1 MDYAAKEKDADFLMN
16 QVFNVQQNWSQIE
29 AYQEFS
35 EELVRAVVAEGG
47 RLATEV
53 MAPLNEVGDTHG
65 CQLNDGE
72 VTTPPGFKEAFAQI
86 TEGGWLGLTG
96 NPAFGGQGM
105 PKSLAG
111 LIEEMF
117 WAANSSLFL
126 YGSLTVGA
134 CLSIDAHGSA
144 EQKQTYLEKLYSGQ
158 WTGAMALTESHA
170 GTDLGMMRT
179 KAEPQADG
187 SYRITGTKIF
197 ITSGEH
203 DMAENIVHLT
213 LARIVDG
220 PKGTKGISLF
230 IVPKFVPNA
239 DGSLGPRNGWSSGS
253 LEQKMGIKGSATSV
267 INYDGARGF
276 LLGEEHQGLAAMF
289 TMMNYERLS
298 VGLQGLGA
306 GDLAYQH
313 SARYAQDRIQGR
325 SATGAQHPDK
335 EADSLLVHPDVRRM
349 LLTQRAYVEGCRA
362 FAFFAGMQLDEAKH
376 RGDERAER
384 FGQLLTPVVKAFL
397 TDKGLEG
404 AVMAQQ
410 ILGGH
415 GYVKEWGVEQIVR
428 DARIAQ
434 IYEGANGI
442 QALDLA
448 GRKVVRDGGK
458 TLKELLQ
465 VLADFEL
472 DAGHAPAVSEAFERL
487 RRVTDSMIARSNED
501 ANLPGAV
508 SADFLD
514 LVGMTLCAWAGGV
527 MARCD
532 GDDEFGGAK
541 NRTARFCF
549 ARLLPR
555 TVGLEQGLMA
565 DSDVLMDMPEALFS
579 A

>member
-1 MDYAAKEKDADFLMN
+1 MDYAARERDADFLMN
-16 QVFNVQQNWSQIE
+16 DVFDIQENWSQIE
-29 AYQEFS
+29 AYQELS
-35 EELVRAVVAEGG
+35 PDLVKAVIAEGG
-47 RLATEV
+47 RLASEV
-53 MAPLNEVGDTHG
+53 MAPLNEVGDQYG
-65 CQLNDGE
+65 CELKDGE
-72 VTTPPGFKEAFAQI
+72 VTTPPGFKEAFAELTQ
-86 TEGGWLGLTG
+86 GGWLGLSG

-144 EQKQTYLEKLYSGQ
+144 EQKRTYLEKLYSGQ

-230 IVPKFVPNA
+230 IVPKFVPES
-239 DGSLGPRNGWSSGS
+239 DGSLGPRNGWASGS
-253 LEQKMGIKGSATSV
+253 LEHKMGINGSATSV
-267 INYDGARGF
+267 INYDGAQGF

-325 SATGAQHPDK
+325 SATGAQSPDA

-349 LLTQRAYVEGCRA
+349 LLTQRAYVDGCRA
-362 FAFFAGMQLDEAKH
+362 FAFFAGMQLDDAKH
-376 RGDERAER
+376 KGDERAER

-397 TDKGLEG
+397 TDKGLEA
-404 AVMAQQ
+404 AVLAQQ
-410 ILGGH
+410 VLGGH
-415 GYVKEWGVEQIVR
+415 GYVKEWGMEQIVR

-458 TLKELLQ
+458 TLRELLD
-465 VLADFEL
+465 VLSTFDIDPGFQQPIE
-472 DAGHAPAVSEAFERL
+472 EAFARL
-487 RRVTDSMIARSNED
+487 VRVTDSMVARSNED

-508 SADFLD
+508 STDYLD
-514 LVGMTLCAWAGGV
+514 LMGTTLCAWAWGV
-527 MARCD
+527 MVRKA
-532 GDDEFGGAK
+532 GDDEFGTAK
-541 NRTARFCF
+541 KQTARFFF

-555 TVGLEQGLMA
+555 TIGLEHSMLA
-565 DSDVLMDMPEALFS
+565 DSDVLMDMPEALFN

>member
-1 MDYAAKEKDADFLMN
+1 MDYTARERDADFLMN
-16 QVFNVQQNWSQIE
+16 DVFDVQKSWAEIE
-29 AYQEFS
+29 AYQELS
-35 EELVRAVVAEGG
+35 SDLIKAVVAEGG
-47 RLATEV
+47 RLASEV
-53 MAPLNEVGDTHG
+53 MAPLNEVGDAHG
-65 CQLNDGE
+65 CELKDGE
-72 VTTPPGFKEAFAQI
+72 VITPQGFKDAFAQL
-86 TEGGWLGLTG
+86 TQGGWLGLSG

-105 PKSLAG
+105 PKSVAG

-144 EQKQTYLEKLYSGQ
+144 EQKNTYLEKLYSGQ

-187 SYRITGTKIF
+187 SYNITGTKIF

-230 IVPKFVPNA
+230 IVPKFLPNE
-239 DGSLGPRNGWSSGS
+239 DGSLGPRNGWASGS
-253 LEQKMGIKGSATSV
+253 LEHKMGINGSATSV
-267 INYDGARGF
+267 INYDGAKGF
-276 LLGEEHQGLAAMF
+276 LLGEEHQGLGAMF

-325 SATGAQHPDK
+325 SATGAQNPDA

-349 LLTQRAYVEGCRA
+349 LLTQRAYVDGCRA
-362 FAFFAGMQLDEAKH
+362 FAFFAGMQLDAAKH
-376 RGDERAER
+376 KGDEQADR

-458 TLKELLQ
+458 TLAELLD
-465 VLADFEL
+465 VLAEFEI
-472 DAGHAPAVSEAFERL
+472 DPEHQSQVAQAFARL
-487 RRVTDSMIARSNED
+487 LRASQSMVARSNED

-514 LVGMTLCAWAGGV
+514 LMGMTLCAWAWGV
-527 MARCD
+527 MAHQA
-532 GDDEFGGAK
+532 GDDDFGLAK
-541 NRTARFCF
+541 KQTARFFF

-555 TVGLEQGLMA
+555 TLGLEQSILA
-565 DSDVLMDMPEALFS
+565 SSEVLMDMPEALFN

>member
-1 MDYAAKEKDADFLMN
+1 MDYTARERDADFLMN
-16 QVFNVQQNWSQIE
+16 DVFDVQKSWAEID
-29 AYQEFS
+29 AYQELS
-35 EELVRAVVAEGG
+35 SDLIKAVVAEGG
-47 RLATEV
+47 RLASEV
-53 MAPLNEVGDTHG
+53 MAPLNEVGDAHG
-65 CQLNDGE
+65 CELKDGE
-72 VTTPPGFKEAFAQI
+72 VITPPGFKDAFAQL
-86 TEGGWLGLTG
+86 TQGGWLGLSG

-105 PKSLAG
+105 PKSVAG

-144 EQKQTYLEKLYSGQ
+144 EQKNTYLEKLYSGQ

-187 SYRITGTKIF
+187 SYNITGTKIF

-230 IVPKFVPNA
+230 IVPKFLPNE
-239 DGSLGPRNGWSSGS
+239 DGSLGPRNGWASGS
-253 LEQKMGIKGSATSV
+253 LEHKMGINGSATSV
-267 INYDGARGF
+267 INYDGAKGF
-276 LLGEEHQGLAAMF
+276 LLGEEHQGLGAMF

-325 SATGAQHPDK
+325 SATGAQNPDA

-349 LLTQRAYVEGCRA
+349 LLTQRAYVDGCRA
-362 FAFFAGMQLDEAKH
+362 FAFFAGMQLDAAKH
-376 RGDERAER
+376 KGDEQADR

-458 TLKELLQ
+458 TLAELLD
-465 VLADFEL
+465 VLAEFEI
-472 DAGHAPAVSEAFERL
+472 DPEHQSQVAQAFARL
-487 RRVTDSMIARSNED
+487 LRASQSMVARSNED

-514 LVGMTLCAWAGGV
+514 LMGMTLCAWAWGV
-527 MARCD
+527 MAHQA
-532 GDDEFGGAK
+532 GDDDFGLAK
-541 NRTARFCF
+541 KQTARFFF

-555 TVGLEQGLMA
+555 TLGLEQSILA
-565 DSDVLMDMPEALFS
+565 SSDVLMDMPEALFN

>member
-1 MDYAAKEKDADFLMN
+1 MDYTARERDADFLMN
-16 QVFNVQQNWSQIE
+16 DVFDVQKSWAEIE
-29 AYQEFS
+29 AYQELS
-35 EELVRAVVAEGG
+35 SDLIKAVVAEGG
-47 RLATEV
+47 RLASEV

-65 CQLNDGE
+65 CELKDGE
-72 VTTPPGFKEAFAQI
+72 VITPPGFKDAFAQL
-86 TEGGWLGLTG
+86 TQGGWLGLSG

-105 PKSLAG
+105 PKSVAG

-144 EQKQTYLEKLYSGQ
+144 EQKNTYLEKLYSGQ

-187 SYRITGTKIF
+187 SYNITGTKIF

-230 IVPKFVPNA
+230 IVPKFLPNE
-239 DGSLGPRNGWSSGS
+239 DGSLGPRNGWASGS
-253 LEQKMGIKGSATSV
+253 LEHKMGINGSATSV
-267 INYDGARGF
+267 INYDGANGF
-276 LLGEEHQGLAAMF
+276 LLGEEHQGLGAMF

-325 SATGAQHPDK
+325 SATGAQNPDA

-349 LLTQRAYVEGCRA
+349 LLTQRAYVDGCRA
-362 FAFFAGMQLDEAKH
+362 FAFFAGMQLDAAKH
-376 RGDERAER
+376 KGDEQADR

-458 TLKELLQ
+458 TLAELLD
-465 VLADFEL
+465 VLAEFEI
-472 DAGHAPAVSEAFERL
+472 DPEHQSQVAQAFARL
-487 RRVTDSMIARSNED
+487 LRASQSMVARSNED

-514 LVGMTLCAWAGGV
+514 LMGMTLCAWAWGV
-527 MARCD
+527 MAHQA
-532 GDDEFGGAK
+532 GDDDFGLAK
-541 NRTARFCF
+541 KQTARFFF

-555 TVGLEQGLMA
+555 TLGLEQSILA
-565 DSDVLMDMPEALFS
+565 SSDVLMDMPEALFN

>member
-53 MAPLNEVGDTHG
+53 MAPLNEVGDAHG

-253 LEQKMGIKGSATSV
+253 LEHKMGINGSATSV
-267 INYDGARGF
+267 INYDGARGY

-472 DAGHAPAVSEAFERL
+472 DAGHAPAVAEAFERL

-514 LVGMTLCAWAGGV
+514 LVGMTLCAWAWGV
-527 MARCD
+527 MAQRA
-532 GDDEFGGAK
+532 GDDDFGVAK
-541 NRTARFCF
+541 KQTARFFF

>member
-53 MAPLNEVGDTHG
+53 MAPLNEVGDAHG

-253 LEQKMGIKGSATSV
+253 LEHKMGINGSATSV

-415 GYVKEWGVEQIVR
+415 GYVKEWAVEQIVR

-472 DAGHAPAVSEAFERL
+472 DAGHAPAVAEAFERL

-514 LVGMTLCAWAGGV
+514 LVGMTLCAWAWGV
-527 MARCD
+527 MAQRA
-532 GDDEFGGAK
+532 GDDDFGVAK
-541 NRTARFCF
+541 KQTARFFF

>member
-1 MDYAAKEKDADFLMN
+1 MDYTARERDADFLMN
-16 QVFNVQQNWSQIE
+16 DVFDVQKSWAEIE
-29 AYQEFS
+29 AYQELS
-35 EELVRAVVAEGG
+35 SDLIKAVVAEGG
-47 RLATEV
+47 RLAS
-53 MAPLNEVGDTHG
+53 EVGDAHG
-65 CQLNDGE
+65 CELKDGE
-72 VTTPPGFKEAFAQI
+72 VITPPGFKDAFAQL
-86 TEGGWLGLTG
+86 TQGGWLGLSG

-105 PKSLAG
+105 PKSVAG

-144 EQKQTYLEKLYSGQ
+144 EQKNTYLEKLYSGQ

-187 SYRITGTKIF
+187 SYNITGTKIF

-230 IVPKFVPNA
+230 IVPKFLPNE
-239 DGSLGPRNGWSSGS
+239 DGSLGPRNGWASGS
-253 LEQKMGIKGSATSV
+253 LEHKMGINGSATSV
-267 INYDGARGF
+267 INYDGAKGF
-276 LLGEEHQGLAAMF
+276 LLGEEHQGLGAMF

-325 SATGAQHPDK
+325 SATGAQNPGA

-349 LLTQRAYVEGCRA
+349 LLTQRAYVDGCRA
-362 FAFFAGMQLDEAKH
+362 FAFFAGMQLDAAKH
-376 RGDERAER
+376 KGDEQADR

-458 TLKELLQ
+458 TLAELLD
-465 VLADFEL
+465 VLAEFEI
-472 DAGHAPAVSEAFERL
+472 DPEHQSQVAQAFARL
-487 RRVTDSMIARSNED
+487 LRASQSMVARSNED

-514 LVGMTLCAWAGGV
+514 LMGMTLCAWAWGV
-527 MARCD
+527 MAHQA
-532 GDDEFGGAK
+532 GDDDFGLAK
-541 NRTARFCF
+541 KQTARFFF

-555 TVGLEQGLMA
+555 TLGLEQSILA
-565 DSDVLMDMPEALFS
+565 SSDVLMDMPEALFN

>member
-1 MDYAAKEKDADFLMN
+1 MDYTARERDADFLMN
-16 QVFNVQQNWSQIE
+16 DVFDIQENWSQIE
-29 AYQEFS
+29 AYQELS
-35 EELVRAVVAEGG
+35 PDLVKAVIAEGG
-47 RLATEV
+47 RLASEV
-53 MAPLNEVGDTHG
+53 MAPLNEVGDQYG
-65 CQLNDGE
+65 CELKDGE
-72 VTTPPGFKEAFAQI
+72 VTTPPGFKEAFAEI
-86 TEGGWLGLTG
+86 TQGGWLGLSG

-144 EQKQTYLEKLYSGQ
+144 EQKQTYLEKLYSGE

-230 IVPKFVPNA
+230 IVPKYVPES
-239 DGSLGPRNGWSSGS
+239 DGSLGPRNGWASGS
-253 LEQKMGIKGSATSV
+253 LEHKMGIKGSATSV
-267 INYDGARGF
+267 INYDGAQGF

-325 SATGAQHPDK
+325 SATGAQNPDAD
-335 EADSLLVHPDVRRM
+335 ADSLLVHPDVRRM
-349 LLTQRAYVEGCRA
+349 LLTQRAYVDGCRA

-376 RGDERAER
+376 NGDARAER
-384 FGQLLTPVVKAFL
+384 FGQLLNPVVEAFL
-397 TDKGLEG
+397 NDHGLDA
-404 AVMAQQ
+404 AVVAPQGF
-410 ILGGH
+410 GGH
-415 GYVKEWGVEQIVR
+415 GCVTEWGGAQTGR
-428 DARIAQ
+428 DAGSPQ
-434 IYEGANGI
+434 ITGGANGI

-458 TLKELLQ
+458 TLRELLE
-465 VLADFEL
+465 VLSTFDIDPGFQQPVE
-472 DAGHAPAVSEAFERL
+472 EAFARL
-487 RRVTDSMIARSNED
+487 VRVTDSMVARSNED

-508 SADFLD
+508 STDYLD
-514 LVGMTLCAWAGGV
+514 LMGTTLCAWAWGV
-527 MARCD
+527 MVRKA
-532 GDDEFGGAK
+532 GDDEFGTAK
-541 NRTARFCF
+541 KQT
-549 ARLLPR
+549 ARLLFARVLPR
-555 TVGLEQGLMA
+555 TIGVEHSMLA
-565 DSDVLMDMPEALFS
+565 DSDVLMDMPEALFK

>member
-16 QVFNVQQNWSQIE
+16 QVFKVQQNWSQIE

-53 MAPLNEVGDTHG
+53 MAPLNEVGDAHG

-253 LEQKMGIKGSATSV
+253 LEHKMGINGSATSV

-376 RGDERAER
+376 MGDERAER

-472 DAGHAPAVSEAFERL
+472 DAGHAPAVAEAFERL

-514 LVGMTLCAWAGGV
+514 LVGMTLCAWAWGA
-527 MARCD
+527 MAQRA
-532 GDDEFGGAK
+532 GDDDFGVAK
-541 NRTARFCF
+541 KQTARFFF

-565 DSDVLMDMPEALFS
+565 DSAVLMDMPEALFS

>member
-47 RLATEV
+47 RLATTV
-53 MAPLNEVGDTHG
+53 MAPLNEVGDSHG

-213 LARIVDG
+213 LARIADG
-220 PKGTKGISLF
+220 PRGTKGISLF

-239 DGSLGPRNGWSSGS
+239 DGALGPRNGWTSGS
-253 LEQKMGIKGSATSV
+253 LEHKMGINGSATSV
-267 INYDGARGF
+267 INYDGAQGF
-276 LLGEEHQGLAAMF
+276 LLGEEHRGLAAMF

-376 RGDERAER
+376 KGDERAER

-514 LVGMTLCAWAGGV
+514 LVGMTLCAWAWGV
-527 MARCD
+527 MAQRA
-532 GDDEFGGAK
+532 GDDDFGVAK
-541 NRTARFCF
+541 KQTARFFF

>member
-53 MAPLNEVGDTHG
+53 MAPLNEVGDAHG
-65 CQLNDGE
+65 CRLNDGE

-253 LEQKMGIKGSATSV
+253 LEHKMGINGSATSV

-325 SATGAQHPDK
+325 SVTGAQHPDK

-384 FGQLLTPVVKAFL
+384 FAQLLTPVVKAFL

-472 DAGHAPAVSEAFERL
+472 DAGHAPAVAEAFERL

-514 LVGMTLCAWAGGV
+514 LVGMTLCAWAWGV
-527 MARCD
+527 MAQRA
-532 GDDEFGGAK
+532 GDDDFGVAK
-541 NRTARFCF
+541 KQTARFFF

>member
-53 MAPLNEVGDTHG
+53 MAPLNEVGDAHG

-253 LEQKMGIKGSATSV
+253 LEHKMGINGSATSV

-376 RGDERAER
+376 MGDERAER

-472 DAGHAPAVSEAFERL
+472 DAGHAPAVAEAFERL

-514 LVGMTLCAWAGGV
+514 LVGMTLCAWAWGA
-527 MARCD
+527 MAQRA
-532 GDDEFGGAK
+532 GDDDFGVAK
-541 NRTARFCF
+541 KQTARFFF